1 MTTLT
6 HWNPLKAT
14 SRFDPLTSFED
25 MFRSLAARPQWRDL
39 EAAPDMRIDVSEDD
53 KAFHIKAEI
62 PGVDKN
68 DIELSV
74 DGNQVSISAEVK
86 RETRNKKDEAEI
98 YTERYYGKVYRS
110 FTLPGEFDSA
120 KAEARCDNGVLSL
133 DLPKRPNGSAR
144 KIAVS

>member
-1 MTTLT
+1 MTALT
-6 HWNPLKAT
+6 HWNPFKAT
-14 SRFDPLTSFED
+14 PRFDPITSFED
-25 MFRSLAARPQWRDL
+25 MFRSLATRPQWRDL

-86 RETRNKKDEAEI
+86 REAKSKKDEAEI
-98 YTERYYGKVYRS
+98 YTERYYGRVYRS
-110 FTLPGEFDSA
+110 FALPSEFDSA

>member
-6 HWNPLKAT
+6 HWNPFKAT
-14 SRFDPLTSFED
+14 SRFDPVTSFEE

-62 PGVDKN
+62 PGVDKS

-86 RETRNKKDEAEI
+86 RETRSKKDEAEI
-98 YTERYYGKVYRS
+98 HTERYYGKVYRF
-110 FTLPGEFDSA
+110 FTLPSEFDSS
-120 KAEARCDNGVLSL
+120 KAEAHCDSGVLSL

>member
-6 HWNPLKAT
+6 HWNPFKAA
-14 SRFDPLTSFED
+14 SRFDPATSFED
-25 MFRSLAARPQWRDL
+25 LFRGLVGRPQWREL

-53 KAFHIKAEI
+53 KAYHIKAEI

-68 DIELSV
+68 DIELSI

-86 RETRNKKDEAEI
+86 RESKSKKDEAEI

-120 KAEARCDNGVLSL
+120 KADAHCDNGVLSL
-133 DLPKRPNGSAR
+133 NLPKRANGSAR